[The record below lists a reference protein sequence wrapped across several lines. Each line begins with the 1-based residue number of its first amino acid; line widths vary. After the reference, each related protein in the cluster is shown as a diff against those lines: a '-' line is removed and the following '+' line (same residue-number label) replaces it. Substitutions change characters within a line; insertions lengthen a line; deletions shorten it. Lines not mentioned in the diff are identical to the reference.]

1 MNISRVGARFIAP
14 ALSAR
19 RGHARESRKCGRDES
34 RPYKTGWDRSTE
46 GFTLI
51 ELLGVLVITAVIAT
65 GVWSVTESVTRG
77 QVRSMED
84 ADRGAA
90 AAAIERVLRDAIRQ
104 ATAGT
109 LASPNAGPV
118 QVVVAESD
126 TLLLLR
132 AEGAPMTVST
142 RPCAGGGACVH
153 LVGDHR
159 GVLEPG
165 EVLLVSTP
173 AMGARVYRVAA
184 GPRVTRAPCGADCP
198 EEVAC
203 PSFADEAAADAEVV
217 TASVLYVPGAPASPR
232 SGPCE
237 QTYYADGSRCAEVR
251 TAVPVARRNWRCKV
265 RATVSAYT
273 QVPVAEVA
281 FQFPAGAAL
290 PAQSGAALT
299 PRVRAQP
306 VTPSRFY
313 VSRTGARSAPLLMR
327 QTGLDG
333 SGAWKPATPVGGPVT
348 ALEVETL
355 HAGETTWRRGVGV
368 DEAALEHSS
377 SNPNYLYASSASGE
391 PGFAFRRGYH
401 DVGAVRVRFTMPTA
415 RADGTV
421 AQVPYVV
428 VVATNGATQ
437 GGSEGGW

>member
-1 MNISRVGARFIAP
+1 MNR
-14 ALSAR
+14 
-19 RGHARESRKCGRDES
+19 H
-34 RPYKTGWDRSTE
+34 

-51 ELLGVLVITAVIAT
+51 ELLGVLVITAVIAA

-77 QVRSMED
+77 QARSMED
-84 ADRGAA
+84 ADRSATVA
-90 AAAIERVLRDAIRQ
+90 SVERVLRDAIRQ

-109 LASPNAGPV
+109 LAAPNAGPI

-132 AEGAPMTVST
+132 AEGVPMTVST
-142 RPCAGGGACVH
+142 RPCPGGGACLH
-153 LVGDHR
+153 MVGDHA
-159 GVLEPG
+159 GVLKVG
-165 EVLLVSTP
+165 EVLLVSAP
-173 AMGARVYRVAA
+173 AMGARVYRVGA
-184 GPRVTRAPCGADCP
+184 GPRATRAPCGADCP

-203 PSFADEAAADAEVV
+203 PTFTDEAAADAEVV
-217 TASVLYVPGAPASPR
+217 TASVVYAPGAPASPR

-237 QTYYADGSRCAEVR
+237 QTYYADGSHCAEVR
-251 TAVPVARRNWRCKV
+251 TTVSAARRNWRCEV
-265 RATVSAYT
+265 RGTVSAYT
-273 QVPVAEVA
+273 EVPVVEVD
-281 FQFPAGAAL
+281 FHFPAGA
-290 PAQSGAALT
+290 PPGQSGAALT
-299 PRVRAQP
+299 PRVRAQR

-313 VSRTGARSAPLLMR
+313 VSRAGARSAPLLVR

-333 SGAWKPATPVGGPVT
+333 TGTWNSATPVGGPVS

-368 DEAALEHSS
+368 DDVALEHSTA
-377 SNPNYLYASSASGE
+377 NPNYAYAFSATGE

-401 DVGAVRVRFTMPTA
+401 DVGAVRVRFTVPTE

-421 AQVPYVV
+421 AQVAYSV
-428 VVATNGATQ
+428 VVATNGATR

>member
-1 MNISRVGARFIAP
+1 MNRE
-14 ALSAR
+14 R
-19 RGHARESRKCGRDES
+19 RA
-34 RPYKTGWDRSTE
+34 

-65 GVWSVTESVTRG
+65 GVWSVAESVTRG

-90 AAAIERVLRDAIRQ
+90 VASVERVLRDAIRQ

-109 LASPNAGPV
+109 LAAPNAGPV
-118 QVVVAESD
+118 HVGVAESD

-132 AEGAPMTVST
+132 ADGTPMTVST

-153 LVGDHR
+153 LVGDHT
-159 GVLEPG
+159 GVLKQG
-165 EVLLVSTP
+165 DAVLVSAP
-173 AMGARVYRVAA
+173 AMGARVYHVTA
-184 GPRVTRAPCGADCP
+184 GPRATHAPCGADCA

-203 PSFADEAAADAEVV
+203 PTFADEAAADAEVV
-217 TASVLYVPGAPASPR
+217 TGSVFYPPGAPGSPR

-251 TAVPVARRNWRCKV
+251 TAVPATRRNWRCEV
-265 RATVSAYT
+265 RGTVSAYT
-273 QVPVAEVA
+273 EVPVAELA
-281 FQFPAGAAL
+281 LGFPASTY

-299 PRVRAQP
+299 PRVRAQR
-306 VTPSRFY
+306 VTPSRFF
-313 VSRTGARSAPLLMR
+313 VARAGARSVPLLVR
-327 QTGLDG
+327 QTGLDDA
-333 SGAWKPATPVGGPVT
+333 GAWTRAVPVGGPVS

-355 HAGETTWRRGVGV
+355 HAGETAWTRGVGV
-368 DEAALEHSS
+368 DGAALEHST
-377 SNPNYLYASSASGE
+377 SNPNYVYAPAASGE

-401 DVGAVRVRFTMPTA
+401 DVGAVRVRFTVPTT
-415 RADGTV
+415 RADGGV
-421 AQVPYVV
+421 AEVPYVV
-428 VVATNGATQ
+428 VVAANGATR

>member
-1 MNISRVGARFIAP
+1 MTISRLGTRLIVP
-14 ALSAR
+14 TLSAR
-19 RGHARESRKCGRDES
+19 SGCARGGRGCGRDES
-34 RPYKTGWDRSTE
+34 RPYESGWGRLTG

-65 GVWSVTESVTRG
+65 GVWSVAESVTRG
-77 QVRSMED
+77 QVRSIED
-84 ADRGAA
+84 ADLGAA
-90 AAAIERVLRDAIRQ
+90 ATAIERVLRDAIRQ
-104 ATAGT
+104 AAAGT
-109 LASPNAGPV
+109 LAAPNAGPV

-142 RPCAGGGACVH
+142 RPCAGGGACLH
-153 LVGDHR
+153 LVGEHR
-159 GVLEPG
+159 SALKPG
-165 EVLLVSTP
+165 DVLLVSTP
-173 AMGARVYRVAA
+173 AIGARVYRVAA
-184 GPRVTRAPCGADCP
+184 APRVTRAPCGADCP

-251 TAVPVARRNWRCKV
+251 TAVPVARRNWQCQV
-265 RATVSAYT
+265 RGTVSAYT
-273 QVPVAEVA
+273 QVPVAEVD
-281 FQFPAGAAL
+281 FRFPAGAAL

-299 PRVRAQP
+299 PRVRAQR
-306 VTPSRFY
+306 VTPSRFF
-313 VSRTGARSAPLLMR
+313 VRRTGARSAPVLVR

-333 SGAWKPATPVGGPVT
+333 SGAWQTATPVGGPVT
-348 ALEVETL
+348 ALAVETL
-355 HAGETTWRRGVGV
+355 HAGETAWRRGVGV

-377 SNPNYLYASSASGE
+377 SNPNYVYASSASGE

-401 DVGAVRVRFTMPTA
+401 DVGAVRVRFTMLTA
-415 RADGTV
+415 RANGTV
-421 AQVPYVV
+421 AQVPYAV
-428 VVATNGATQ
+428 VVATYGATR